1 MEQGDAGAAGE
12 PVDAGAVYNKVSP
25 YKPRAKDGPSGRSE
39 WAFGGGGGG
48 VSAKAASSAPAVVA
62 TSASSSLVYGEELRD
77 RRRFGDPDLDR
88 RRRCDVLGAPRD
100 GCAPATYA
108 GSRFG
113 RTRIWP

>member
-1 MEQGDAGAAGE
+1 MDLEQGYAGATSE
-12 PVDAGAVYNKVSP
+12 PVSIINLVLHSPGEEWTFGEGAK
-25 YKPRAKDGPSGRSE
+25 

-62 TSASSSLVYGEELRD
+62 TSASSSLVYGEELRE
-77 RRRFGDPDLDR
+77 RRRLGDPDLDR

>member
-1 MEQGDAGAAGE
+1 MEQGDAGAAGK
-12 PVDAGAVYNKVSP
+12 PVSIIKLVLHR
-25 YKPRAKDGPSGRSE
+25 PREEWTFGEGEK

-77 RRRFGDPDLDR
+77 RLLLGDPDLDR
-88 RRRCDVLGAPRD
+88 RRRCDVLGAPSD
-100 GCAPATYA
+100 GWAPATNA

>member
-1 MEQGDAGAAGE
+1 MSI
-12 PVDAGAVYNKVSP
+12 NKVSP
-25 YKPRAKDGPSGRSE
+25 HKPREEWTFGEGEK

-48 VSAKAASSAPAVVA
+48 VSANAASSAPAVVA
-62 TSASSSLVYGEELRD
+62 TSSGSSSLVYGEELRE

-100 GCAPATYA
+100 GWAPETYA

>member
-1 MEQGDAGAAGE
+1 MSI
-12 PVDAGAVYNKVSP
+12 NKVSP
-25 YKPRAKDGPSGRSE
+25 HKPREEWTFGEGEK

-62 TSASSSLVYGEELRD
+62 TAVATSASSSLVYGEELRD
-77 RRRFGDPDLDR
+77 RLLLGDPDRDR